1 MDLQQRIVFLR
12 TTCFFVLLFTHAD
25 WNTNRNIDRFY
36 MSATS
41 IAGLPSGTFS
51 GKKQR
56 STTWDEDN

>member
-1 MDLQQRIVFLR
+1 MDMQQRIVFLR

-25 WNTNRNIDRFY
+25 WNTNPNIDRFY

-51 GKKQR
+51 G
-56 STTWDEDN
+56 